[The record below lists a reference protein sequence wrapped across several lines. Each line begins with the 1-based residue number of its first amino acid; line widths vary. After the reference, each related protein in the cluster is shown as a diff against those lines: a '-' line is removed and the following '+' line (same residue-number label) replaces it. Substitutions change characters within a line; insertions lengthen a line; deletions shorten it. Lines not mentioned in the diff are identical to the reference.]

1 MQRARRSYRSSRQ
14 ITEFNNRVLRT
25 FDKNILAPIPFE
37 REGHRVEYS
46 RHKDTDAMYQ
56 GVIDD
61 IERVRSLDGLKD
73 AVAAVLVRDQR
84 NLNRFREFCEKR
96 GIDGI
101 VFVGQEQHSDS
112 RTVLARIPD
121 VKGLEYDAVIVMG
134 VNDSFGDTV
143 FNKKLLYLATTRAKH
158 YLGIHWSGKQSP
170 ILEVVSDRGIS
181 RYRR

>member
-1 MQRARRSYRSSRQ
+1 MERVFGRSEIEVQRARRSYRSSRQ

-46 RHKDTDAMYQ
+46 RHKDADAMYQ

-84 NLNRFREFCEKR
+84 NLNRF
-96 GIDGI
+96 
-101 VFVGQEQHSDS
+101 
-112 RTVLARIPD
+112 P
-121 VKGLEYDAVIVMG
+121 
-134 VNDSFGDTV
+134 
-143 FNKKLLYLATTRAKH
+143 
-158 YLGIHWSGKQSP
+158 
-170 ILEVVSDRGIS
+170 
-181 RYRR
+181 